1 MFNDRADGLSS
12 QSQKSPQNP
21 AFSAVVITYHKIGKN
36 FHHPDR
42 NINVHGF
49 HQRNGPVDDSGIF
62 HLRHYPAGRII
73 IVGIFAGLFHKHTV
87 KFFLQNNVRNNSF
100 CSHLIYIRMTCGV
113 QNIMT
118 AKSKKICKECLIV
131 ISSDLPHPFFK
142 KGSCLLMMHL
152 NPELG
157 DRIL

>member
-1 MFNDRADGLSS
+1 MVR
-12 QSQKSPQNP
+12 
-21 AFSAVVITYHKIGKN
+21 
-36 FHHPDR
+36 
-42 NINVHGF
+42 
-49 HQRNGPVDDSGIF
+49 
-62 HLRHYPAGRII
+62 
-73 IVGIFAGLFHKHTV
+73 IFACLFHKHTV
-87 KFFLQNNVRNNSF
+87 KFLLQNNVRNDAF
-100 CSHLIYIRMTCGV
+100 CSHLIYIGMACGV

-118 AKSKKICKECLIV
+118 AKPKKICKKCLII